1 MNSGRA
7 AQCLHWLQRE
17 FPLEARVASLPAHLL
32 RVYHSILESW
42 SKGVPPS
49 IGIADAAVLRDLAG
63 FDAILIEEVGISC
76 YPFSA
81 CDTGIRVAVGQK
93 SVNAMCA
100 IDALAIP
107 GIMAGVAQLE
117 ANCAVCGTRFA
128 CVVDQEGVI
137 GSGGDHVAVAWG
149 DKPAGSS
156 CCGRS
161 LCPQIRF
168 QCVGCPAPTEG
179 HLLDIADGAAVG
191 IAFFSFQR
199 RLLQTSGAS
208 GGVRR
213 ASP

>member
-17 FPLEARVASLPAHLL
+17 FPLEARVATLPVNLL
-32 RVYHSILESW
+32 RAYRKILESW

-49 IGIADAAVLRDLAG
+49 IRIADAAVLRELAG
-63 FDAILIEEVGISC
+63 SDAILIEEAGISC

-107 GIMAGVAQLE
+107 GIMAGIGQVE
-117 ANCAVCGTRFA
+117 ANCVACRTRLSW
-128 CVVDQEGVI
+128 VVDKKGVI
-137 GSGGDHVAVAWG
+137 GSGGGHVAVAWG
-149 DKPAGSS
+149 EKPAGSS
-156 CCGRS
+156 CSGRS

-168 QCVGCPAPTEG
+168 QCVGCSAPTEG
-179 HLLDIADGAAVG
+179 HLLDIVDGAAVG

-199 RLLQTSGAS
+199 QLLQTSGA
-208 GGVRR
+208 
-213 ASP
+213 